1 MKKIDIA
8 DRMKLVH
15 SDIRGPLFVEANRM
29 IAEGTPVLKLN
40 TGNPGTFG
48 FGLPDSLKSA
58 ILNDIDKATPYCDVR
73 GMVPAREA
81 IYEYHKAKGLTAFT
95 MDDIYIGN
103 GVSELVPMV
112 LTPLLNDGDEVLL
125 PTPDYSLWTNSI
137 LLSDGVPVYYTC
149 VEDNHWLP
157 DLDEIR
163 AKITP
168 KTKAMVIINPNN
180 PTGVLYPE
188 ETIKAMV
195 EIAREHNLIIFSD
208 EIYDRLVM
216 DGKKHVSPA
225 AIAPDLFV
233 VTFNGLSK
241 SHIVCGF
248 RAAWMVFS
256 GPKEGAAPYL
266 AGIMQMAAM
275 RLCANAIMQLAIP
288 AALKDKAF
296 TESMM
301 VPGGRLYE
309 QREAVMSEIEKIDG
323 LTCERNDANFY
334 CFPHLDAEKFHIKD
348 IDKFA
353 LDYLHAKHVLVIP
366 GKGFNWDKPDHFRIV
381 MLPEADILRKAVA
394 DLGDFLADY
403 KQY

>member
-8 DRMKLVH
+8 NRMSQVH

-29 IAEGTPVLKLN
+29 IAEGTKVLKLN

-48 FGLPDSLKSA
+48 FGLPDSLKKA
-58 ILNDIDKATPYCDVR
+58 VVGQIDNATPYCDVR

-81 IYEYHKAKGLTAFT
+81 IYNYHRSKGLTSFE

-112 LTPLLNDGDEVLL
+112 LTALLNDGDEILL

-137 LLSDGVPVYYTC
+137 LLSDGVPVYYNC
-149 VEDNHWLP
+149 VEENHWLP
-157 DLDEIR
+157 DLDDIR
-163 AKITP
+163 SKITP
-168 KTKAMVIINPNN
+168 KTRAIVIINPNN

-188 ETIKAMV
+188 ETIQAMV
-195 EIAREHNLIIFSD
+195 DIAREHDLIVFSD

-225 AIAPDLFV
+225 ALAPDLFM

-248 RAAWMVFS
+248 RAAWMVIS
-256 GPKEGAAPYL
+256 GPKEGAQGFMN
-266 AGIMQMAAM
+266 GIMQMAAM

-288 AALKDKAF
+288 AALEDRAS
-296 TESMM
+296 TEAML

-309 QREAVMSEIEKIDG
+309 QRQAVMDGIDKIDG
-323 LTCERNDANFY
+323 LTCVRNDANFY
-334 CFPHLDAEKFHIKD
+334 CFPHLDAEKFHIND
-348 IDKFA
+348 INKFA

-381 MLPEADILRKAVA
+381 MLPEAPVLAKAIS

-403 KQY
+403 RQY